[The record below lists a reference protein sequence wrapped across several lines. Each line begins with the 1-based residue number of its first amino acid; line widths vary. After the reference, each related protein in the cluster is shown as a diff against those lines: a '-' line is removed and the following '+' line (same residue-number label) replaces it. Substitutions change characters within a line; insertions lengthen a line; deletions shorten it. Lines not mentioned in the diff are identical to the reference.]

1 MTLRSEPDRSRTI
14 RDYEGAFSVLCTQ
27 ELEALRAEVPRNKSR
42 HFSDSTSSRESER
55 RVNSANSTRPDLGEL
70 L

>member
-14 RDYEGAFSVLCTQ
+14 RGYEGAFSVLCTL
-27 ELEALRAEVPRNKSR
+27 ELEALRAEVPRTK
-42 HFSDSTSSRESER
+42 FSDSTSFRESER
-55 RVNSANSTRPDLGEL
+55 RVNSANSTGLDLGEL